1 MVDVRVSRVSV
12 VHISMVC
19 IQAWFA
25 LKPDAESGLYAYKP
39 GFYPRLY
46 SIEVVLHI
54 ILIVDRFILMATN
67 NGSSNFT
74 DVFMS

>member
-1 MVDVRVSRVSV
+1 MGETGRSGGILRSR
-12 VHISMVC
+12 
-19 IQAWFA
+19 F
-25 LKPDAESGLYAYKP
+25 
-39 GFYPRLY
+39 F
-46 SIEVVLHI
+46 LHI